1 MRLAS
6 ALVAAFTALGRRAAA
21 VPADGFWRDASIR
34 LEHGRTD
41 ADAYRTAWL
50 DTQALA
56 REVLDPLG
64 PDGDRRYLPALRDP
78 VTNRSARVP
87 YRTAAVDGVV
97 LVAGAFLLGGHLDF
111 DVTIHLALDA
121 AARARRTPAD
131 QAWTLP
137 AWDAY
142 DREVR
147 PGDRA
152 DVAVRWN
159 DADHPAI
166 GIRNPG

>member
-1 MRLAS
+1 MRLE
-6 ALVAAFTALGRRAAA
+6 F
-21 VPADGFWRDASIR
+21 
-34 LEHGRTD
+34 GRTD
-41 ADAYRTAWL
+41 AQSYRTSWL
-50 DTQALA
+50 DGAALE
-56 REVLDPLG
+56 REVLRPLG
-64 PDGDRRYLPALRDP
+64 PAGDRRYLPALRDP

-87 YRTAAVDGVV
+87 YRTAAVDEV
-97 LVAGAFLLGGHLDF
+97 LIVPGAFLLGGHLDF

-142 DREVR
+142 DIEVR

-152 DVAVRWN
+152 DVVVRWN

-166 GIRNPG
+166 GIRNPD

>member
-21 VPADGFWRDASIR
+21 VPADGFWRDASVR

-97 LVAGAFLLGGHLDF
+97 LVAGAFLLGRGLAF
-111 DVTIHLALDA
+111 DHTVHLAVDA
-121 AARARRTPAD
+121 VARARSTPVEL
-131 QAWTLP
+131 AWTLA

-142 DREVR
+142 D
-147 PGDRA
+147 A
-152 DVAVRWN
+152 DVGPRELADVVVRWN
-159 DADHPAI
+159 DPEHPAI
-166 GIRNPG
+166 ST